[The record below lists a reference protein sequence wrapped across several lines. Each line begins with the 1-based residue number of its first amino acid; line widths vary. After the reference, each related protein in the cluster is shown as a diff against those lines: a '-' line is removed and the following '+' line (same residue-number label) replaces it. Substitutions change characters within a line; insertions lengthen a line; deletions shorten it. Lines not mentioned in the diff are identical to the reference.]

1 MNILKSFNKKQE
13 AGTLDQQ
20 TVDSF
25 ADALRSQLM
34 TAASGSQNGRQIGI
48 NIGDKGQFRSQVDD
62 LVNTI
67 KASYGKYNTQMSKFQ
82 QTKELNQKLATS
94 FKSNLQVM
102 IDVSKLL
109 ASYTQLFEVLKTEMK
124 KMSELIGAN
133 SDLTDLTYVSQLTQ
147 QQMGQLQT
155 ALNEQASSLSTIYT
169 KYGMTQEAS
178 ALQSLLTGVGETTSL
193 ATRITATGGARRKRT
208 QTRRRRTVMP

>member
-1 MNILKSFNKKQE
+1 
-13 AGTLDQQ
+13 
-20 TVDSF
+20 
-25 ADALRSQLM
+25 M

-94 FKSNLQVM
+94 FK
-102 IDVSKLL
+102 SKLL

-193 ATRITATGGARRKRT
+193 ATRITATGGARRKGT